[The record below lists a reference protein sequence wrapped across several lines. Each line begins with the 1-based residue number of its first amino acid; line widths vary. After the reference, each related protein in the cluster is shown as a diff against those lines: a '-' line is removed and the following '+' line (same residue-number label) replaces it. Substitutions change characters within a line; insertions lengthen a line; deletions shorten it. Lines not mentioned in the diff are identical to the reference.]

1 MGDVVAV
8 LEAMK
13 MQNDIVASRAGTV
26 KEVYV
31 AEGVVVSPKDPILL
45 VG

>member
-1 MGDVVAV
+1 VAV

-13 MQNDIVASRAGTV
+13 MQNDVTATKSGTV

-31 AEGVVVSPKDPILL
+31 AEGSVVTPGQALMVIE
-45 VG
+45 